1 MSRTPSGQEERR
13 RENILPIQKK
23 KKQQERVRK
32 SGRGMV
38 QVQCWKKVL
47 IENERERLRKILK
60 LRDIDVSS

>member
-13 RENILPIQKK
+13 RENILPTQKK
-23 KKQQERVRK
+23 KQRERVRK

-47 IENERERLRKILK
+47 NEQERLRKILK
-60 LRDIDVSS
+60 LRNIDVSS